1 MGTRVGLWVSKCI
14 QNPDEFFQAMKG
26 VTSWFGMHQ
35 EIRKRRANCKT
46 CYLMLG
52 NMLMINIIFW
62 NSSILLQVIMWY
74 SCYSHDSVGDTRDCM
89 SSLSIEN
96 LPNSRASPTIHDQKV
111 PRTPFDGN
119 EMPSNAINT
128 NNSEKPSRIAGIVLS
143 RRTGFVIAHQ
153 KGTLMDIEIT
163 WLKF

>member
-1 MGTRVGLWVSKCI
+1 
-14 QNPDEFFQAMKG
+14 
-26 VTSWFGMHQ
+26 
-35 EIRKRRANCKT
+35 
-46 CYLMLG
+46 
-52 NMLMINIIFW
+52 
-62 NSSILLQVIMWY
+62 
-74 SCYSHDSVGDTRDCM
+74 M

-96 LPNSRASPTIHDQKV
+96 LPNSRASPTVHDQKV

-128 NNSEKPSRIAGIVLS
+128 NNSEKPSRITGIVLS

-163 WLKF
+163 